1 MDGHMRSKKQIIII
15 IFLCDDD
22 EERSPFPLPPV
33 VSKENDPA
41 RLLISQ
47 KEAHATTVVDA
58 RSEEKESARG
68 RERCSSPLCIQRYF
82 PQKRK
87 KKTKISPSH
96 QSRRNA
102 SHLFTR
108 EFALQFLS
116 AETDETDCARKEN
129 ISSLLL
135 RRSRLY
141 SLAIE
146 NNSTR
151 IRMIFRRQ
159 RAAFSDEI
167 L

>member
-1 MDGHMRSKKQIIII
+1 MRSKKQIIII

-47 KEAHATTVVDA
+47 KQAHATTVVDA
-58 RSEEKESARG
+58 RREEKE
-68 RERCSSPLCIQRYF
+68 RERRERFSTALHSGEIF
-82 PQKRK
+82 PKRK
-87 KKTKISPSH
+87 KKLKLAPQ
-96 QSRRNA
+96 QSRRKA

>member
-1 MDGHMRSKKQIIII
+1 MDGHTRSKKQIIII
-15 IFLCDDD
+15 FLCDDDD

-58 RSEEKESARG
+58 RSEEKE
-68 RERCSSPLCIQRYF
+68 RERRERFSTALHSEIF
-82 PQKRK
+82 PRGK
-87 KKTKISPSH
+87 KKLKLAPRIN
-96 QSRRNA
+96 RDERNA

-116 AETDETDCARKEN
+116 AETVETDCARKEN

-135 RRSRLY
+135 RRSRVVFIL
-141 SLAIE
+141 SFMIE
-146 NNSTR
+146 NNSITR
-151 IRMIFRRQ
+151 LRG
-159 RAAFSDEI
+159 
-167 L
+167 

>member
-1 MDGHMRSKKQIIII
+1 VDGHTRSKKQIII
-15 IFLCDDD
+15 FLCDDDD

-58 RSEEKESARG
+58 RSEEKE
-68 RERCSSPLCIQRYF
+68 RERRERFSTALHSEIF
-82 PQKRK
+82 PRGK
-87 KKTKISPSH
+87 KKLKLAPH
-96 QSRRNA
+96 QSRRKA

-116 AETDETDCARKEN
+116 AETVETDCACKEN

-135 RRSRLY
+135 
-141 SLAIE
+141 
-146 NNSTR
+146 
-151 IRMIFRRQ
+151 
-159 RAAFSDEI
+159 
-167 L
+167 

>member
-1 MDGHMRSKKQIIII
+1 MDGHTRSKKQIIII
-15 IFLCDDD
+15 FLCDDDD

-58 RSEEKESARG
+58 RSEEKERARG
-68 RERCSSPLCIQRYF
+68 RERFSSALPSEIF
-82 PQKRK
+82 PRGK
-87 KKTKISPSH
+87 KKLKLAPH
-96 QSRRNA
+96 QSRRKA

-116 AETDETDCARKEN
+116 AETVETDCARKEN

-135 RRSRLY
+135 RRSRVVFIL
-141 SLAIE
+141 SFMIE
-146 NNSTR
+146 NNSITR
-151 IRMIFRRQ
+151 LRG
-159 RAAFSDEI
+159 
-167 L
+167 

>member
-1 MDGHMRSKKQIIII
+1 MRSKKQIIII
-15 IFLCDDD
+15 IFRCDDD

-58 RSEEKESARG
+58 RSEEKE
-68 RERCSSPLCIQRYF
+68 RERRERFSTALHSEIF
-82 PQKRK
+82 PRGK
-87 KKTKISPSH
+87 KKLKLAPQ
-96 QSRRNA
+96 QSRRKA